1 MRLLMKSLDQFINQ
15 YKPLVESRLKSAIA
29 DLEAPTALKDSMLYS
44 LEAGGKRIR
53 PLLLFATLEA
63 FKCKPEIGLEAAAA
77 IEMVHTYSLIHDDL
91 PSMDDDDLRRG
102 KPTNHKIYGEA
113 TAILAGDALLTHSF
127 KMIGNMSAE
136 TASADTKLVLIN
148 KLSEASGAEGM
159 VGGQVADMEGEGKQL
174 SLEELQYIHINKTGR
189 LLAYS
194 VLAGAEL
201 AEANE
206 QIKERLQTFAYHIGL
221 AFQIRDDILD
231 LEGTVEQIGK
241 PVGSDTDNDKSTY
254 PALLT
259 LEGAKQALQNHIDHA
274 KQELLT
280 TNLNT
285 SILEQI
291 TDLIGLRTS

>member
-1 MRLLMKSLDQFINQ
+1 MKTLDQFINQ

-29 DLEAPTALKDSMLYS
+29 DLEAPKALKDSMLYS

-63 FKCKPEIGLEAAAA
+63 FKCKPEIGLDTAAA

-174 SLEELQYIHINKTGR
+174 SLKELQYIHVNKTGR
-189 LLAYS
+189 LLTYS

-206 QIKERLQTFAYHIGL
+206 QVKDKLQAFAYHIGL

-254 PALLT
+254 PSLLT
-259 LEGAKQALQNHIDHA
+259 LEGAKKALQNHIDHA

-285 SILEQI
+285 TILEQI
-291 TDLIGLRTS
+291 TDLIGLRNS

>member
-1 MRLLMKSLDQFINQ
+1 MKSLDQFINQ